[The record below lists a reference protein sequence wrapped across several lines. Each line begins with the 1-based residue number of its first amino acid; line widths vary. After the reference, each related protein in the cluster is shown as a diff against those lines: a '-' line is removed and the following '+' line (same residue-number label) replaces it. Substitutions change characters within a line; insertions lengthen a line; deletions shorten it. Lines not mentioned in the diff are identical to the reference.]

1 MEIKSIARETP
12 DPVRAEKNLDRFFS
26 KLKAPEPF
34 IGFLNEI
41 ALLFSYSQFLSNYS
55 IQFPDRLLYALQTC
69 KEPITREL
77 IWREISESL
86 PPYEQISEDGLM
98 QWVRFFKRDILLRIT
113 LRDILCLAE
122 TGKVLEE
129 LTFLAEGIIET
140 ALKASDMIMRRRFGD
155 PPSGEGGLVLIGVGK
170 LGGEDLNYSSD
181 VDLIGVYNSPDGE
194 TSGQLT
200 PSGVRVNRISTHEYY
215 NKVLE
220 TLSRVLSKQ
229 TPDGIGYRCD
239 LRLRPQGQR
248 GPLAQPLDSCRRYYE
263 NWARTWERMVM
274 IRARPVAGDRAVGD
288 GFMEIIQPFVWK
300 SPDYTEIDEIRGM
313 KKKID
318 STFSKEDIKRGYG
331 GIREIEFFVQT
342 FQLLYGSEI
351 RALRTN
357 RLGEAIKGL
366 SLLKGLDKE
375 EIVFLWET
383 YLYLRKVENYLQMR
397 DDLQVHKL
405 PDGADELEVLGRKMG
420 YGGSQD
426 FLQDL
431 RVKRMG
437 VKDMYNSLLGTEDDV
452 RAEALGILETELK
465 DEEIRSYLVIKG
477 FTDPESGLKSLRS
490 LRDQLNHYRSQKERR
505 LLRKVLPV
513 FLDEAM
519 RAPLPER
526 ALRVLEQFL
535 SSFGRDEAYLEWF
548 SDQERFIRGIVKL
561 FSMSVYLGRVFL
573 SNPIF
578 LDLLME
584 GMSIKKRKSEIEKQL
599 MRYIKTANE
608 DYLEAVVEYKKWEE
622 LRTGLLFFAG
632 YYDIRDLM
640 RMLSLLA
647 ETVVQILIEKNAP
660 SSGLLAIGMGKLG
673 GREITY
679 GSDLDIIY
687 VADVPDAFGLAEV
700 ITRELSRYT
709 PKGQLYQ
716 IDLRLRPDGSKGTI
730 VKSMEGL
737 RNYYLK
743 SAQPWEVQALLKAV
757 PIAGDMRSRR
767 AFLDLRTEVLERR
780 GGELRWHLIEEMR
793 QRIISQV
800 SEREGVID
808 LKFGSGG
815 LEDIEFFTQ
824 WLQISSIK
832 TGRRILVSGTLEALR
847 RLSKAGVIT
856 RPQAMKLSES
866 YIFLRTVETY
876 LRLDEMKGLKRG
888 TQTARGIARL
898 LGMQDETEL
907 INKIAELRED
917 VIRLID
923 EMGKD

>member
-1 MEIKSIARETP
+1 MDIKSVARETP
-12 DPVRAEKNLDRFFS
+12 DPVRAEKNLERFFS
-26 KLKAPEPF
+26 KLKDPEAF
-34 IGFLNEI
+34 REFLNEI

-55 IQFPDRLLYALQTC
+55 IQFPDRLLYALQTS
-69 KEPITREL
+69 KEPITRKL
-77 IWREISESL
+77 IREEISDTL
-86 PPYEQISEDGLM
+86 PPYEQLKEEDLLR
-98 QWVRFFKRDILLRIT
+98 WVRFFKKDLLLRVT
-113 LRDILCLAE
+113 LRDLLGLAE
-122 TGKVLEE
+122 TDKVLEE
-129 LTFLAEGIIET
+129 LTFLAEGIIEGV
-140 ALKASDMIMRRRFGD
+140 LRASDVIMRRRFGD
-155 PPSGEGGLVLIGVGK
+155 PPPGGGGLVLIGVGK

-181 VDLIGVYNSPDGE
+181 VDLVGVYGSSEGE

-215 NKVLE
+215 NKLLE
-220 TLSRVLSKQ
+220 TLSRILSQQ

-248 GPLAQPLDSCRRYYE
+248 GPLAQPLDTCRRYYE

-288 GFMEIIQPFVWK
+288 NFMEIIQPFVWK

-342 FQLLYGSEI
+342 FQLLYGTEI
-351 RALRTN
+351 QELRTN
-357 RLGEAIKGL
+357 RLGEALRGL
-366 SLLKGLDKE
+366 SLLKGLDKDE
-375 EIVFLWET
+375 LRFLWKT
-383 YLYLRKVENYLQMR
+383 YLYLRKIENYLQMR
-397 DDLQVHKL
+397 DDLQIHKL
-405 PDGADELEVLGRKMG
+405 PDNEDELGVLGRKMG
-420 YGGSQD
+420 YGGAQD
-426 FLQDL
+426 FLRDL

-437 VKDMYNSLLGTEDDV
+437 VKDMYNSLLGTEEDV
-452 RAEALGILETELK
+452 RAEALGLLETDLK
-465 DEEIRSYLVIKG
+465 DEEIRSYLTIKG
-477 FTDPESGLKSLRS
+477 FTDPEAGLKSLRS
-490 LRDQLNHYRSQKERR
+490 LREQLSRYRSQKERR
-505 LLRKVLPV
+505 LLRGVLPV

-519 RAPLPER
+519 RAPSPER
-526 ALRVLEQFL
+526 ALRGIEQFF

-548 SDQERFIRGIVKL
+548 SDQQRFLRGIVKL

-584 GMSIKKRKSEIEKQL
+584 GMSIKKRKREMQMQL
-599 MRYIKTANE
+599 MRYIRAGGEN
-608 DYLEAVVEYKKWEE
+608 YLEAMVEYKKWEE
-622 LRTGLLFFAG
+622 LRTGLLFFSG

-647 ETVVQILIEKNAP
+647 ETVVQVLIERHAP
-660 SSGLLAIGMGKLG
+660 SSGLLAVGMGKLG

-687 VADVPDAFGLAEV
+687 IADAQDAFGLAEE
-700 ITRELSRYT
+700 ITRELNRYT
-709 PKGQLYQ
+709 PKGQLYE

-743 SAQPWEVQALLKAV
+743 SAQPWEVQALLKAR
-757 PIAGDMRSRR
+757 PIAGTLRSRQ
-767 AFLDLRTEVLERR
+767 AFLDLRTEVLEKR
-780 GGELRWHLIEEMR
+780 GGELRWQLIEEMR

-800 SEREGVID
+800 SDKEGVID
-808 LKFGSGG
+808 LKFGPGG

-824 WLQISSIK
+824 WLQISGIK
-832 TGRRILVSGTLEALR
+832 TGKRILVSGTLEALK
-847 RLSKAGVIT
+847 RLSKWGVIT
-856 RPQAMKLSES
+856 EKQAVKLSES

-876 LRLDEMKGLKRG
+876 LKLDEMKGLKRD

-907 INKIAELRED
+907 IDRIAELRED
-917 VIRLID
+917 VIGLID
-923 EMGKD
+923 GMDKD